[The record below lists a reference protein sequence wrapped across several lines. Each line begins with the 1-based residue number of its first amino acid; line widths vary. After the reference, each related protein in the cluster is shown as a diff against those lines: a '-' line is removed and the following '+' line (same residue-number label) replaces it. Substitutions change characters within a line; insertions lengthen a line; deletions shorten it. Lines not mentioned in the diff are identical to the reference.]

1 VTGDTFGVP
10 ERTRI
15 VLADDNERIRALVR
29 ATLVRLEDEFAVVG
43 EARDGEEV
51 LALVD
56 RLDPELLLLDL
67 TMPELDGLSVL
78 QALRRRRAAT
88 RVVVHTAHPAT
99 STLALRARA
108 LGAIDVVEK
117 DQGPAELCARLRAA
131 RDLVI

>member
-1 VTGDTFGVP
+1 VP

-29 ATLVRLEDEFAVVG
+29 ATLVRLDDEFAVVG
-43 EARDGEEV
+43 EACDGAEV

-56 RLDPELLLLDL
+56 RLQPELLLLDL

-78 QALRRRRAAT
+78 EALRRRRAGT
-88 RVVVHTAHPAT
+88 RVVVHTAHPAA
-99 STLALRARA
+99 STLAQRARA

-131 RDLVI
+131 RDRAI

>member
-1 VTGDTFGVP
+1 MTRDTFGVP

-15 VLADDNERIRALVR
+15 VLADDNERMRALVR
-29 ATLVRLEDEFAVVG
+29 ATLVLLDDEFAVVG
-43 EARDGEEV
+43 EACDGEEV

-56 RLDPELLLLDL
+56 RLEPELLLLDL

-78 QALRRRRAAT
+78 RALRRRGAAT
-88 RVVVHTAHPAT
+88 RVVVHTAHAAA
-99 STLALRARA
+99 STIALQARA

-131 RDLVI
+131 RDLAI